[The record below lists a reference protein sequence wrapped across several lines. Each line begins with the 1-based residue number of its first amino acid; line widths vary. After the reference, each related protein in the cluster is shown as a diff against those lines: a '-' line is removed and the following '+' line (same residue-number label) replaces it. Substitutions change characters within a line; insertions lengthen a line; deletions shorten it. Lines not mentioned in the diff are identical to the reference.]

1 MTYYRGKHLTRTF
14 LQCCDGQMTP
24 GTRDFQNRLHQ
35 HHHNWQFNSGDG
47 SLQIFTKWH
56 NASDNGVV
64 GPWFVKASSQ
74 ISGQGLSWCVSAD
87 GSDHW
92 SPAEVTSGTWG
103 PGVPW
108 CHCSLRCSL
117 TLLRRHSSAQIRV
130 SSYNLELACPSLA
143 IQSLITLQLIFL
155 SLHRV

>member
-24 GTRDFQNRLHQ
+24 GTFKTDYTSIITIDNSILVMGHCKYLPSDTMLVTIVLLVPGLWKHRLRSLAGDYPGVCLLVAVITGHQ
-35 HHHNWQFNSGDG
+35 
-47 SLQIFTKWH
+47 
-56 NASDNGVV
+56 
-64 GPWFVKASSQ
+64 
-74 ISGQGLSWCVSAD
+74 
-87 GSDHW
+87 
-92 SPAEVTSGTWG
+92 VTSGARG